1 MPLPKAFAS
10 CTSVDPT
17 DPYQC
22 RGLDLEVC
30 YYLLTAIP
38 ERHFVT
44 ASVRSCRSPR
54 CPLGHQWCLPRQ
66 FHHLPIGHPLAKSQS
81 NRRAFEISQ
90 ADGPCF
96 ARVDQCSIDCVNVRS
111 LQHHQPSGK
120 HEYMSLDHC
129 LHRFFLDHSWSLCVE
144 IQRLTPLGARIIQGS
159 FLAHARIHKLI
170 WKERQKLFSI
180 NVSRSCLKTK
190 FRSSGDLHSPLRFF
204 QISMEGHSL
213 Y

>member
-1 MPLPKAFAS
+1 MSGPWSRGLLLPPDRHPRKAFLWLHQFVHADHHVAHWVIS
-10 CTSVDPT
+10 DAFHANFTI
-17 DPYQC
+17 C
-22 RGLDLEVC
+22 RL
-30 YYLLTAIP
+30 AI
-38 ERHFVT
+38 
-44 ASVRSCRSPR
+44 RSPNLKAIDG
-54 CPLGHQWCLPRQ
+54 PLR
-66 FHHLPIGHPLAKSQS
+66 
-81 NRRAFEISQ
+81 ISQ

-96 ARVDQCSIDCVNVRS
+96 ARVDQCSLDCVNVRS

-190 FRSSGDLHSPLRFF
+190 FCSSGDLHSPIRFF
-204 QISMEGHSL
+204 HISMEGHSL

>member
-1 MPLPKAFAS
+1 MSGPWSRGLLLPSDRHPRKAFLWLHQFVHADHHVAHWLIS
-10 CTSVDPT
+10 DAFHPN
-17 DPYQC
+17 
-22 RGLDLEVC
+22 L
-30 YYLLTAIP
+30 AIW
-38 ERHFVT
+38 RL
-44 ASVRSCRSPR
+44 AIRSPNFKAIDG
-54 CPLGHQWCLPRQ
+54 PLR
-66 FHHLPIGHPLAKSQS
+66 
-81 NRRAFEISQ
+81 ISQ

-96 ARVDQCSIDCVNVRS
+96 ARVDQSSLDRVNVRS

-190 FRSSGDLHSPLRFF
+190 FCSSGDLHSPLRFF
-204 QISMEGHSL
+204 HISMEGHSL